1 MARNF
6 NGSSDQIAI
15 SISSGLTASHSQSL
29 SVWAYV
35 NSLTNAGTIFTVEG
49 ASTSSF
55 SLFMYGTP
63 NSGKL
68 GLFLTGGSVNL
79 SAGTLSTNTWTHLVG
94 VSDGNTITAL
104 YINGVLDSTGGASAG
119 NGVTSPTVVGGIG
132 YQAYSGINGGFW
144 GGNIA
149 DVCLWD
155 GVLLSALEI
164 AQLAKGVRPSSIR
177 PKNIVSWWPLDGI
190 QSPEPD
196 LSGNAYN
203 GTLTGTAKA
212 FGPPLDQSTP
222 RWPLF
227 FAFPAPATSFI
238 LMPQAIL

>member
-6 NGSSDQIAI
+6 NGSSDQINL
-15 SISSGLTASHSQSL
+15 SISSGLNSGHSQSL
-29 SVWAYV
+29 SVWAYT
-35 NSLTNAGTIFTVEG
+35 NTLTNPGTIFTVEG
-49 ASTSSF
+49 VGTTTITLA
-55 SLFMYGTP
+55 MYGAP
-63 NSGKL
+63 NNGKL
-68 GLFLTGGSVNL
+68 GFFCTGGSVNI
-79 SAGTLSTNTWTHLVG
+79 SAGALSTNTWTHLVG
-94 VSDGNTITAL
+94 VSDGSTITAL

-144 GGNIA
+144 NGNIA

-164 AQLAKGVRPSSIR
+164 AQLAKGIRPSTIR
-177 PKNIVSWWPLDGI
+177 PKSIVSWWPLDGL

-227 FAFPAPATSFI
+227 FSFPAPATSFI

>member
-15 SISSGLTASHSQSL
+15 SISSGLNAFHSQSL
-29 SVWAYV
+29 SVWVY
-35 NSLTNAGTIFTVEG
+35 TNTLATPGTIFTVEG
-49 ASTSSF
+49 ASTSQF

-63 NSGKL
+63 NAGKL
-68 GLFLTGGSVNL
+68 GLFLSGGNVNL
-79 SAGTLSTNTWTHLVG
+79 STATLATNTWTHLVG
-94 VSDGNTITAL
+94 VSDGSTITAL

-119 NGVTSPTVVGGIG
+119 NGVTSPTIVGGIG
-132 YQAYSGINGGFW
+132 YRAYTGVSGGFW
-144 GGNIA
+144 SGNIA
-149 DVCLWD
+149 DVCFWD

-164 AQLAKGVRPSSIR
+164 AQLANGVRPSSIR
-177 PKNIVSWWPLDGI
+177 PKSIVTLWPLDGL